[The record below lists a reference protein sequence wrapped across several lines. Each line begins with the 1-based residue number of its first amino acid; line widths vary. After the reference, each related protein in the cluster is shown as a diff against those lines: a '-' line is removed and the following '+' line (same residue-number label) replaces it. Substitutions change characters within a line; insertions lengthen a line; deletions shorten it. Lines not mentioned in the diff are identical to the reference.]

1 MAELALKDAVEAET
15 VGTSEK
21 SRLRRVLDTR
31 ELGIFLAAAGL
42 FLYLAVVRTG
52 TFLTTTNIISVA
64 QSISLLTIIAAGM
77 TFVMIA
83 GEIDLSVGSMYGLLA
98 IGLSQQIINGGWSP
112 AIALPAVIV
121 AGMALGFINGFITT
135 TLKIPSFIVTLGM
148 LALLRGVTLTW
159 ISTPPFGR
167 VGGWFDRIL
176 GSNAHLHLGGRT
188 LEIPAQVFW
197 MIGVVVIAS
206 WTLSRTKFGYHVYAV
221 GGNPQ
226 AAANAGINVRRTK
239 IACFMVLGGLTGFAA
254 AIIVGWLHGVSR
266 SHGQGYELDVIAAVV
281 IGGTNLFG
289 GSGSVIG
296 TFLGATITG
305 LISNGLILLGFQ
317 QDSIQIA
324 KGAVIILA
332 VALDTWIRNRRRIT

>member
-1 MAELALKDAVEAET
+1 MADLALEETAGEET
-15 VGTSEK
+15 VGVGEK
-21 SRLRRVLDTR
+21 TRLRRLFDTR
-31 ELGIFLAAAGL
+31 ELGIFLVAAAL
-42 FLYLAVVRTG
+42 FIYLAVVRTD
-52 TFLTTTNIISVA
+52 TFFTTSNIISIA
-64 QSISLLTIIAAGM
+64 QSISLLTIIAVGM

-98 IGLSQQIINGGWSP
+98 IGLSQQIIVSGWSP
-112 AIALPAVIV
+112 AAALPGVVV

-135 TLKIPSFIVTLGM
+135 TVKIPSFIVTLGM

-176 GSNAHLHLGGRT
+176 GGSAHLSIGART

-197 MIGVVVIAS
+197 MIGVVAIAS
-206 WTLSRTKFGYHVYAV
+206 WVLSRTKFGYHVYAV

-239 IACFMVLGGLTGFAA
+239 IACFMVLGALTGLAA

-289 GSGSVIG
+289 GSGSIIG

-332 VALDTWIRNRRRIT
+332 VSLDTWIRNRRRIV

>member
-1 MAELALKDAVEAET
+1 MAAPELKEIAEEGT
-15 VGTSEK
+15 VGLGEK
-21 SRLRRVLDTR
+21 SRLRRLLDTR

-42 FLYLAVVRTG
+42 FIYLAIVRTS
-52 TFLTTTNIISVA
+52 TFFTTNNIISVV
-64 QSISLLTIIAAGM
+64 QSISLLTIIAVGM

-98 IGLSQQIINGGWSP
+98 IGLSRQIITAGWSP
-112 AIALPAVIV
+112 VVALPAVVV

-135 TLKIPSFIVTLGM
+135 TVKIPSFIVTLGM

-159 ISTPPFGR
+159 IQTPPFGR

-176 GSNAHLHLGGRT
+176 GGNVTLGIGGRA

-197 MIGVVVIAS
+197 MTGVVAAAS
-206 WTLSRTKFGYHVYAV
+206 WALSRTKFGYHIYAV

-239 IACFMVLGGLTGFAA
+239 IACFMVLGGLTGLAA

-296 TFLGATITG
+296 TVLGATITG

-317 QDSIQIA
+317 QDTIQIA